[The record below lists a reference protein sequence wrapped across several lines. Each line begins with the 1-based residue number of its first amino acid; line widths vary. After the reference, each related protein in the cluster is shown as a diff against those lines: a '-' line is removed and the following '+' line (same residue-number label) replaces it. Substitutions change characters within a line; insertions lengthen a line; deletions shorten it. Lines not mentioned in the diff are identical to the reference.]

1 MKSLNY
7 KHFRLSLLPISL
19 GLVIFAQA
27 LIIAKLYTQKDDK
40 IYQVNITP
48 VVKSKDSL
56 DLLSLKKD
64 LRTLEQSTTRL
75 AKFLKNKQISTPELN
90 QLSKDSLSSA
100 VYLSAQTTR
109 YAQTLLEYEEK
120 LKSVPIG
127 HPSDGRISSSYGKR
141 KNPLATSSL
150 YLASTLPLS
159 NNTDASRHGQIKDQK
174 RGALSTQFH
183 KGIDFAVP
191 RGTTVRATAQGQ
203 VIFAGDKGGY
213 GKCVIIKHEAGL
225 STLYAHLSKINV
237 KVGQKVQTSERIALS
252 GNSGRSTGPHVH
264 YEVHKNGRPVNPKLF
279 VNL

>member
-120 LKSVPIG
+120 LKTVPIG
-127 HPSDGRISSSYGKR
+127 HPSEGRITSSYGKR
-141 KNPLATSSL
+141 KNPLASSSI
-150 YLASTLPLS
+150 YLASTLPIS
-159 NNTDASRHGQIKDQK
+159 NSTEELGNTKVEVRKT
-174 RGALSTQFH
+174 GALSTQFH
-183 KGIDFAVP
+183 KGIDFATP
-191 RGTTVRATAQGQ
+191 KGTKVLSTAKGQ
-203 VIFAGDKGGY
+203 VIFAGEKGGY
-213 GKCVIIKHEAGL
+213 GKCVIIKHELGL
-225 STLYAHLSKINV
+225 STLYAHLSKITV
-237 KVGQKVQTSERIALS
+237 RAGQKVETGELIALS